1 MQLALAFLK
10 RDASIELSY
19 KTSFAVQL
27 LGTFVLLVIFYY
39 LGGLM
44 SPEDIP
50 ALQRYGG
57 SYLAFLLIGIALTDC
72 VGVSLTTFAKQ
83 IREGQLTGAL
93 EVTLM
98 SPVSLERILVY
109 SALWPYTFSMFRF
122 ALYLFMGAVLY
133 RVGLAEADLPA
144 ALLIFALTVLS
155 FAGIGMIWA
164 SIVLIIKRGEA
175 VITVM
180 GYMVIILSGTL
191 FPKEMLPGWVQY
203 AANAIPLTYGLD
215 GMRLALLQGVSVD
228 EQARTVIIM
237 VCFAIGLIA
246 TGLFCFST
254 SVRIAKHT
262 GTLSQY

>member
-27 LGTFVLLVIFYY
+27 LGTFVLLVVFYY

-44 SPEDIP
+44 QPEEIP

-98 SPVSLERILVY
+98 SPVSLERILIY
-109 SALWPYTFSMFRF
+109 SALWPYTFSVFRF
-122 ALYLFMGAVLY
+122 VLYLIMGTILY
-133 RVGLAEADLPA
+133 RVGMAQADLLA
-144 ALLIFALTVLS
+144 ALLIFVLTVLS

-191 FPKEMLPGWVQY
+191 FPKEMLPGWVQMV
-203 AANAIPLTYGLD
+203 AGAIPLTYGLD
-215 GMRLALLQGVSVD
+215 GMRLALLQGVSIGD
-228 EQARTVIIM
+228 QMGTVVTM
-237 VCFAIGLIA
+237 MCFAAGLIA
-246 TGLFCFST
+246 CGIFAFVT
-254 SVRIAKHT
+254 SVRAAKHT